1 MTCMGERSFRTVV
14 FTAFAVATVVFALTA
29 ASQQPK
35 AARLGMLCQALC
47 EGPGYRAFDDELQK
61 LGWFEG
67 QNLSVDRRAAVG
79 RYELLSQL
87 AEQLV
92 RTKPDL
98 IIAAGTDSALAA
110 SHATADIPLVFSFV
124 VDPVQKRLVD
134 SLARPGGNATGVT
147 AMEPGSFLEKQ
158 LDLLKEL
165 LPTARRVALIVNGR
179 SASPRFVS
187 GEAPHAAARRGM
199 QIDPVAI
206 TDIEELT
213 NAIEGAKAR
222 GADAFLIIP
231 DPIFNNPS
239 NRIPDIM
246 ARVAVPALYGLRQAA
261 EAGGLVSYG
270 SDLVAIARRHAHFVD
285 RVLRGARPSDLPV
298 EQPTKYEMVINLQTA
313 KALGLAIP
321 PALLARA
328 DDIIE

>member
-1 MTCMGERSFRTVV
+1 MCMGERSFRTAVS
-14 FTAFAVATVVFALTA
+14 TAIAVATAAFALTA

-35 AARLGMLCQALC
+35 PARIGMLCQALC
-47 EGPGYRAFDDELQK
+47 DGPGYRAFDDELQK

-67 QNLSVDRRAAVG
+67 QNLSTDRRAAVG
-79 RYELLSQL
+79 RYELLSQF

-92 RTKPDL
+92 RAKPDV
-98 IIAAGTDSALAA
+98 IVAAGNDSALAA
-110 SHATADIPLVFSFV
+110 SHATADIPIVFSFV
-124 VDPVQKRLVD
+124 VDPVQRRLVD

-147 AMEPGSFLEKQ
+147 ALDPGSFLDKE
-158 LDLLKEL
+158 LDLLQEL

-179 SASPRFVS
+179 SSSLRYIS
-187 GEAPHAAARRGM
+187 TEAPHAAAQRGM
-199 QIDPVAI
+199 QIDLVAI

-231 DPIFNNPS
+231 DPVFNNPA

-246 ARVAVPALYGLRQAA
+246 ARVAVPALYGQRQAA
-261 EAGGLVSYG
+261 EAGGLISYG
-270 SDLVAIARRHAHFVD
+270 SDLIAIARRHAHFVD
-285 RVLRGARPSDLPV
+285 RVLRGVRPSELPV
-298 EQPTKYEMVINLQTA
+298 EQPTKYDMVINLQTA

>member
-1 MTCMGERSFRTVV
+1 MACMGERSFRTAVV
-14 FTAFAVATVVFALTA
+14 TTSAVATVAFALTA

-47 EGPGYRAFDDELQK
+47 AGPGYRAFDDELQK

-110 SHATADIPLVFSFV
+110 SHATADIPIVFSFV
-124 VDPVQKRLVD
+124 VDPVQKGLVD

-147 AMEPGSFLEKQ
+147 ALDPGSFLEKE

-165 LPTARRVALIVNGR
+165 LPTARRVSLLVNAR
-179 SASPRFVS
+179 SANPPLVS
-187 GEAPHAAARRGM
+187 AEAPHAAAGRGM
-199 QIDPVAI
+199 QIDLVEI

-231 DPIFNNPS
+231 DPVFNNPS
-239 NRIPDIM
+239 NRIPDVM
-246 ARVAVPALYGLRQAA
+246 ARVAVPALYGQRQAA
-261 EAGGLVSYG
+261 EAGGLISYG
-270 SDLVAIARRHAHFVD
+270 SDLIAIARRHAHFVD
-285 RVLRGARPSDLPV
+285 RVLRGARPSELPV
-298 EQPTKYEMVINLQTA
+298 EQPTKYDMVINLQTA

-328 DDIIE
+328 DDVIE

>member
-1 MTCMGERSFRTVV
+1 MGERSFQAAM
-14 FTAFAVATVVFALTA
+14 FTASAVTTVAFALTA
-29 ASQQPK
+29 ACQQPK

-47 EGPGYRAFDDELQK
+47 EGPGYRAFDDELLK

-110 SHATADIPLVFSFV
+110 SHATADIPIVFSFV

-147 AMEPGSFLEKQ
+147 ALDPGSFLDKE
-158 LDLLKEL
+158 LGLLKEL
-165 LPTARRVALIVNGR
+165 LPTARRVALMVNGR
-179 SASPRFVS
+179 SASPRFVLA
-187 GEAPHAAARRGM
+187 EAPHAATRRGM
-199 QIDPVAI
+199 QIDPVEI
-206 TDIEELT
+206 TDVEELT

-239 NRIPDIM
+239 NRIPEIM
-246 ARVAVPALYGLRQAA
+246 ARVAVPALYGLREAA
-261 EAGGLVSYG
+261 EAGGLISYG
-270 SDLVAIARRHAHFVD
+270 SDLIAIARRHAHFVD
-285 RVLRGARPSDLPV
+285 RVLRGARPSELPV
-298 EQPTKYEMVINLQTA
+298 EQPTKYDMVINLRTA
-313 KALGLAIP
+313 KALGLSIP
-321 PALLARA
+321 PTLLARA
-328 DDIIE
+328 DYIIE